1 MMEAAGVI
9 PPMPEE
15 WCIHRAVHRDSRG
28 LRCEIEGQPQALKAL
43 CRWIAETLGY
53 VFAGLV
59 VEQHSKEWLL
69 RYVFHA
75 TAPRLARP
83 DIHTP
88 TRAAAEAAPGSE
100 CACSSIHVL
109 LRQPLAQ
116 VHFPSLSDS
125 LHAADWHEREAE
137 DLFGLV
143 FEGHPSLGD
152 FVLHDDA
159 WQEGL
164 APMRKEFDGRK
175 PPALRVPNPDWRP
188 ERIVHAPGAFGMPVG
203 PVYSSAAES
212 VHFLLETVGED
223 VIRAVPRLFYKYRA
237 VEKIAEG
244 RRAEDAVLLAER
256 FNGVSAF
263 AHGLAFVQALETIGG
278 IEVPQRALALRV
290 VLAELERLRHHTGA
304 IQEICESTALLVAAS
319 QAAMLEEELLRLS
332 CELTGHR
339 YLYGLLTCGGLT
351 REFDDSEICTAV
363 VGARGILERLRSLED
378 KLVRTSSFLDRL
390 EEVGIVTEQE
400 ALAFGVVGPIARA
413 SGVARDLRV
422 VQPYCGYS
430 DYAFE
435 VPREGEGDGYA
446 RLRVLFAEARQS
458 LAIIEQAFGRLPQ
471 GAVRAADARV
481 SAGAALGWTEAP
493 LGAAFHW
500 LRVDDHGTVLRY
512 RIIPPSFA
520 NWHVFHRAAEA
531 FAFQDFPIIL
541 ASFGLS
547 VAENDR

>member
-1 MMEAAGVI
+1 MEAAALI
-9 PPMPEE
+9 PRMPEE
-15 WCIHRAVHRDSRG
+15 WCTHRSVHRDSRG
-28 LRCEIEGQPQALKAL
+28 LRCDIESPPQALRPL
-43 CRWIAETLGY
+43 CQWLAGELGV

-69 RYVFHA
+69 RYLF
-75 TAPRLARP
+75 
-83 DIHTP
+83 HTP
-88 TRAAAEAAPGSE
+88 TARVERADARGLARATQDIHVGEGE
-100 CACSSIHVL
+100 CGWIEVL
-109 LRQPLAQ
+109 LRQPLAD
-116 VHFPSLSDS
+116 VHFPSLSDL
-125 LHAADWHEREAE
+125 LHAIDWHEREAE

-143 FEGHPSLGD
+143 FEGHPALGD

-164 APMRKEFDGRK
+164 APMRREFDGRK
-175 PPALRVPNPDWRP
+175 PPALRMPNPDWRP
-188 ERIVHAPGAFGMPVG
+188 RRIVHAPGVFGMPIG

-244 RRAEDAVLLAER
+244 RRAEDALLIAER
-256 FNGVSAF
+256 FNGITAF
-263 AHGLAFVQALETIGG
+263 AHGLAFVQALEAIGG
-278 IEVPQRALALRV
+278 IEVPQRAITLRV

-304 IQEICESTALLVAAS
+304 IQEICESTALLVATS

-339 YLYGLLTCGGLT
+339 YLYGLLVRGGLS
-351 REFDDSEICTAV
+351 RDIDDSALRTAV
-363 VGARGILERLRSLED
+363 VRARGILERLQSLED

-390 EEVGIVTEQE
+390 EEVGIVTEEE

-422 VQPYCGYS
+422 VQPYCAYS
-430 DYAFE
+430 EYAFE
-435 VPREGEGDGYA
+435 VPRETEGDGYA

-458 LAIIEQAFGRLPQ
+458 MRIIEQAFARLAQ
-471 GAVRAADARV
+471 GAVRAVEVRPA
-481 SAGAALGWTEAP
+481 AGAALGWTEAP

-500 LRVDDHGTVLRY
+500 LRVDAQGTVLRY
-512 RIIPPSFA
+512 RVIPPSFA